1 MAHHSLAPQAV
12 TTQPTLVLSWELTF
26 RAWVLVSSPCPSKS
40 GCSVQGQL
48 YQRYVWLSLCFVL
61 LIVAAVLFSRALRS
75 LLSLVLIYLSVRWPP
90 RFIYSFTVPSQDCWS
105 CLNSFLFLI
114 FSLSQ
119 LCGGFL
125 ALCGDLR
132 SSSSI
137 QQIFCSNHSTCKCF
151 FFFWYVCGRRW
162 KPHLTPL
169 ISWSLL
175 LFVVFFFLFFIRT
188 L

>member
-1 MAHHSLAPQAV
+1 VA
-12 TTQPTLVLSWELTF
+12 
-26 RAWVLVSSPCPSKS
+26 
-40 GCSVQGQL
+40 
-48 YQRYVWLSLCFVL
+48 LSLLCPPHCCCCTFL
-61 LIVAAVLFSRALRS
+61 QALRF

-105 CLNSFLFLI
+105 CLNSFLFFI

-125 ALCGDLR
+125 ALCGNLW

-151 FFFWYVCGRRW
+151 FLICLWEKVKATSYSFNISIPPPVC
-162 KPHLTPL
+162 
-169 ISWSLL
+169 
-175 LFVVFFFLFFIRT
+175 VFFSCSL
-188 L
+188 